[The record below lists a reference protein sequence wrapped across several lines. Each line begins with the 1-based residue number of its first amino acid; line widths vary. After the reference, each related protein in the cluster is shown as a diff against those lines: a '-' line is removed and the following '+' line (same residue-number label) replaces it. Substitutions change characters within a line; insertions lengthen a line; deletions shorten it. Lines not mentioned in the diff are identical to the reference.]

1 MKKGI
6 PALRMF
12 RILAP
17 VLGDQ
22 NIVIEDVAIE
32 MATRGRNKPQTTR
45 VLVFLVRPKT
55 SQASRCSRC

>member
-1 MKKGI
+1 M
-6 PALRMF
+6 
-12 RILAP
+12 AP